1 MVEIQNIS
9 KVSGLIPTILFGPV
23 TSRRLGRSL
32 GINLLPP
39 DQKICQFNC
48 PYCECGFTDVVLS
61 RQAIKNELKTFP
73 SKTEVIK
80 QITEALITYEGK
92 IDHLTFAGNGEPT
105 IHPEF
110 PEIIDGLL
118 PLKKTYPHLKI
129 AVLTNATTLDQPK
142 IKLALEKCD
151 SVAYKLDAGDEK
163 TYRLIDA
170 PVQGDISLDKIIKN
184 ISKVKKPVIQSM
196 FIQGRVD
203 NTTPESIEAWIKA
216 LKMINPIE
224 VQIYSLDRNP
234 ADGRLIKVAK
244 EKLLGV
250 KAQAEKSLKASF
262 TVY

>member
-1 MVEIQNIS
+1 MSEIQKMD

-23 TSRRLGRSL
+23 NSRRLGTSL

-39 DQKICQFNC
+39 RQKICQFNC

-80 QITEALITYEGK
+80 QITEALIDHEGK

-110 PEIIDGLL
+110 SEIIDELL
-118 PLKKTYPHLKI
+118 QLKKAYPHLKI
-129 AVLTNATTLDQPK
+129 AVLTNATTLDQEK

-163 TYRLIDA
+163 TYKLIDA
-170 PVQGDISLDKIIKN
+170 PVQSDINLQKIIEN

-203 NTTPESIEAWIKA
+203 NTTPESIENWVKA
-216 LKMINPIE
+216 LKVIKPIE
-224 VQIYSLDRNP
+224 IQIYSLDRSP
-234 ADGRLIKVAK
+234 ADGRLIKVTK
-244 EKLLGV
+244 ERLLEI
-250 KAQAEKSLKASF
+250 KAQAEKALLAIFS
-262 TVY
+262 VY

>member
-1 MVEIQNIS
+1 MSVEKMD

-73 SKTEVIK
+73 TKAEVIQ

-110 PEIIDGLL
+110 SEIIDELL

-129 AVLTNATTLDQPK
+129 AVLTNATTLDQSK
-142 IKLALEKCD
+142 VKQALEKCD

-163 TYRLIDA
+163 TYKLIDT
-170 PVQGDISLDKIIKN
+170 PVQSDINLENIIQN

-216 LKMINPIE
+216 LKVIKPIE

-234 ADGRLIKVAK
+234 ADGRLIKVEK
-244 EKLLGV
+244 EKLLEI
-250 KAQAEKSLKASF
+250 KAQAEKALKATF

>member
-1 MVEIQNIS
+1 MPEIQKMD

-61 RQAIKNELKTFP
+61 RQAIKNELKSFP
-73 SKTEVIK
+73 GKAEVIK
-80 QITEALITYEGK
+80 QITETLMTYEGK

-110 PEIIDGLL
+110 SEIIDELL
-118 PLKKTYPHLKI
+118 PLKKIYPHLKI
-129 AVLTNATTLDQPK
+129 AVLTNATTLGQEK

-163 TYRLIDA
+163 TYKLVDA
-170 PVQGDISLDKIIKN
+170 PVQGDINLERIIEN

-203 NTTPESIEAWIKA
+203 NTTPKSIGAWMKA
-216 LKMINPIE
+216 LKVIKPVE

-244 EKLLGV
+244 EKLLDI
-250 KAQAEKSLKASF
+250 KTEAEKTIKATF